1 MPPATDHKAI
11 DDALLKWRQ
20 GDAVLE
26 EVPFFLHLADI
37 RRPLTPASHAI
48 ATEDAPADGAEGL
61 AGVASNLLGI
71 VVVSQTCDIV
81 RPCTKRPFVEVC
93 ALAEVSE
100 QDLED
105 VRRLRRPAYAFLPG
119 LSHLRLVADL
129 DMTMTV
135 EKSVLVPLRRVEGC
149 RTDAERRAFADAL
162 ARKRARFAFP
172 DDFVAAMG
180 KVRQRL
186 KERHGRDSP
195 EGATARALMEIRVTA
210 VPDWDA
216 DHVTLNF
223 LFILADDEPPPTSRD
238 EVQISDWVGRFDST
252 GRFKLD
258 DETPWRVCFLDDL
271 DAATYVASDRVDLD
285 DLSTRALP
293 ADG

>member
-1 MPPATDHKAI
+1 MSPTTNHQEI
-11 DDALLKWRQ
+11 DDALLGWRQ
-20 GDAVLE
+20 GDAVVE
-26 EVPFFLHLADI
+26 KVPFFLHLADT
-37 RRPLTPASHAI
+37 RSPLTPASNAV
-48 ATEDAPADGAEGL
+48 ATGDDADGL
-61 AGVASNLLGI
+61 AGVASDLLGL

-81 RPCTKRPFVEVC
+81 RSCTKRPFVEVC
-93 ALAEVSE
+93 ALAEVTE

-135 EKSVLVPLRRVEGC
+135 EKSVLVPLQRVEGC
-149 RTDAERRAFADAL
+149 RTDTEHRAFADAL

-172 DDFVAAMG
+172 DDFVTAMG

-195 EGATARALMEIRVTA
+195 EGATARALMEIRVMA

-216 DHVTLNF
+216 EQVALHF
-223 LFILADDEPPPTSRD
+223 LFILADDVPPPTSDD
-238 EVQISDWVGRFDST
+238 EARVSDWVSRFDSS

-258 DETPWRVCFLDDL
+258 DEMPWRICFLEDL
-271 DAATYVASDRVDLD
+271 DAASYVSSDRVDLD

>member
-1 MPPATDHKAI
+1 MPPATAHEAI
-11 DDALLKWRQ
+11 DDALLEWRQ

-26 EVPFFLHLADI
+26 EVPFFLHLADT
-37 RRPLTPASHAI
+37 RRPLTPASQAI
-48 ATEDAPADGAEGL
+48 ATEEAPADGADGL
-61 AGVASNLLGI
+61 AGVASNLLGL

-81 RPCTKRPFVEVC
+81 RSCAKRPFVEVC

-135 EKSVLVPLRRVEGC
+135 EKSVLVPLRRVAGC

-172 DDFVAAMG
+172 DDFVVAMG

-186 KERHGRDSP
+186 KERHGRGSP
-195 EGATARALMEIRVTA
+195 EGATARALMEIRVMA
-210 VPDWDA
+210 APDWDA
-216 DHVTLNF
+216 DQVTLHF
-223 LFILADDEPPPTSRD
+223 FFILADGVPPPTSRD
-238 EVQISDWVGRFDST
+238 EGQISDWVSRFDSS

-258 DETPWRVCFLDDL
+258 NEMPWRVCFLDDL
-271 DAATYVASDRVDLD
+271 DAATYLASDRVDLD

-293 ADG
+293 TNA

>member
-1 MPPATDHKAI
+1 MPPTTDHKAI
-11 DDALLKWRQ
+11 DDALLEWRQ

-37 RRPLTPASHAI
+37 RQPLTTASHAV
-48 ATEDAPADGAEGL
+48 AAENAQAGDADGL

-81 RPCTKRPFVEVC
+81 RSCANRPFVEVC
-93 ALAEVSE
+93 ALTEVSE
-100 QDLED
+100 QGLED

-135 EKSVLVPLRRVEGC
+135 EKSVLMPLQRVEGC
-149 RTDAERRAFADAL
+149 QADAERRAFADAL

-172 DDFVAAMG
+172 EDFVIAMG
-180 KVRQRL
+180 KVRRRL
-186 KERHGRDSP
+186 KERYKRDDP
-195 EGATARALMEIRVTA
+195 EGATARALMEIRVMA
-210 VPDWDA
+210 APDWDA
-216 DHVTLNF
+216 DRVTLNF

-238 EVQISDWVGRFDST
+238 EEQISDWIGRFDNS

-258 DETPWRVCFLDDL
+258 DEMPWRVCFLEDL
-271 DAATYVASDRVDLD
+271 DAATYVSSDKVDLD

-293 ADG
+293 ADE